1 MAAIAEIS
9 SLEEWE
15 EEWEVLEQDTQKFK
29 VLRYLSYVFYSLCK
43 FMIDSDLLTLVS
55 TVVSAV

>member
-29 VLRYLSYVFYSLCK
+29 VLRFLSSFFYSPNK

-55 TVVSAV
+55 TVVGAV